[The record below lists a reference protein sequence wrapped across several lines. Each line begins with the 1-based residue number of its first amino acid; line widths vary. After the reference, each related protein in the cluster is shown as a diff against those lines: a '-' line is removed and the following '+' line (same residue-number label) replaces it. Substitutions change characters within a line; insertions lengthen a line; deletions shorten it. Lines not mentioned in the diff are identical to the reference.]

1 MDVSTFGPP
10 VLKAIQTSI
19 GTSLSELNKIN
30 PKNSELTTLITD
42 YTTLNNKITTDISG
56 IANYTATTFPI
67 TLNDINNQ
75 LAILDTRRVTY
86 LAPLTSVKTVSV
98 GSIVSDTWSEIKTNI
113 VGITTVLGMMFG
125 CIVATHWSITSDMKI
140 DKNMFYFLFYAV
152 FGALLFPFPVLYG
165 VINPPMWRA
174 PLIPLFKKDA
184 TSSAFISYPGIN
196 LFTYIAPTPEDLPI
210 GRNVLRTMC
219 IIVSGL
225 MGLTLYFKIKR

>member
-30 PKNSELTTLITD
+30 PKDSELTSLIGD
-42 YTTLNNKITTDISG
+42 YTKLNDKITADITG
-56 IANYTATTFPI
+56 ISNYTAITFPT

-75 LAILDTRRVTY
+75 VATLDTRKVQY
-86 LAPLTSVKTVSV
+86 LEPLRTPRDVSV
-98 GSIVSDTWSEIKTNI
+98 QSILSDTWSEIKENI
-113 VGITTVLGMMFG
+113 IGITTVLGMMFG

-152 FGALLFPFPVLYG
+152 FGALLFPIPLLYG
-165 VINPPMWRA
+165 IISPPMWRA

-196 LFTYIAPTPEDLPI
+196 LFTYMAPTPEDLPI
-210 GRNVLRTMC
+210 GRNVLRSMC

-225 MGLTLYFKIKR
+225 MGLTLYFKFK